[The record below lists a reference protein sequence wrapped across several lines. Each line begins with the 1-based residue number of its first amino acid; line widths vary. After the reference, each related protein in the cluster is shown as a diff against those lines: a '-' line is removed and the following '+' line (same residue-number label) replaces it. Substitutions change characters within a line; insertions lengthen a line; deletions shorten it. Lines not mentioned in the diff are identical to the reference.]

1 MTQLVIGSCTVVNQ
15 TQTTA
20 ASVAGVENINL
31 TMKESETAVAV
42 VAGLD

>member
-20 ASVAGVENINL
+20 ASAAGMEIINL
-31 TMKESETAVAV
+31 GMKESETAVTG